1 MTWLTRIRVS
11 PGIWLAPVMA
21 LISMTHF
28 DVPAA
33 KGYALASATRDA
45 YSLLL
50 VAALSCAAG
59 AWEGHRLQTGGVLSG
74 VARRSRFAIMAAPWA
89 SAVVVPTALDV
100 VIFIRD
106 GAFTSIDAVPVI
118 VTTIATAWVWALAG
132 MAVGVAVRPAL
143 SVPLSLMVP
152 VLWLIMLPAS
162 QTLWLRHLTGGWP
175 SCCSVNS
182 TLSWRAIL
190 ATWTVLA
197 SVLAASLLVLWTR
210 GRAMGP
216 RPRMVAGL
224 VAVLVAGGLVG
235 GASMVRGM
243 GPDPIAPRTHGL
255 HCDVVAKAKVCVWPE
270 HEAAAARFK
279 PVVATVFPVW
289 RQAGVTLPEVITE
302 ASLPD
307 SASSGSRDDRIE
319 YIYLG
324 RSSPAP
330 DDLLGSLTSDL
341 ATAPCLERE
350 NVETPAWATVDQ
362 GRYRAWLQLSGA
374 RALGLS
380 EKDVRDGS
388 IPTDQWHWAQE
399 VLIQPAAQQAKA
411 VNVVATRLSSCR

>member
-21 LISMTHF
+21 LISMAHF

-33 KGYALASATRDA
+33 RGYALASATRDA
-45 YSLLL
+45 YSLLF

-74 VARRSRFAIMAAPWA
+74 VARRSRFAIMAAPWT

-197 SVLAASLLVLWTR
+197 SVLAASLLVLGTR

-224 VAVLVAGGLVG
+224 VAVLVTGGLVG

-255 HCDVVAKAKVCVWPE
+255 RCDVVAEAKVCVWPE

-279 PVVATVFPVW
+279 PVVATAFPVW
-289 RQAGVTLPEVITE
+289 RQAGVALSEVITE

-307 SASSGSRDDRIE
+307 SASSGSRDGRIE

-399 VLIQPAAQQAKA
+399 VLTQPAAQQAKA

>member
-21 LISMTHF
+21 LISMAHF

-33 KGYALASATRDA
+33 RGYALASATRDA
-45 YSLLL
+45 YSLLF

-74 VARRSRFAIMAAPWA
+74 VARRSRFAIMAAPWT
-89 SAVVVPTALDV
+89 SAVGVPTALDV

-197 SVLAASLLVLWTR
+197 SVLAASLLVLGTR

-224 VAVLVAGGLVG
+224 VAVLVTGGLVG

-255 HCDVVAKAKVCVWPE
+255 RCDVVAEAKVCVWPE

-289 RQAGVTLPEVITE
+289 RQAGVALPEVITE

-307 SASSGSRDDRIE
+307 SASSGSRDGRIE

-399 VLIQPAAQQAKA
+399 VLTQPAAQQAKA

>member
-21 LISMTHF
+21 LISMAHF

-33 KGYALASATRDA
+33 RGYALASATRDA
-45 YSLLL
+45 YSLLF

-74 VARRSRFAIMAAPWA
+74 VARRSRFAIMAAPWT

-197 SVLAASLLVLWTR
+197 SVLAASLLVLGTR

-224 VAVLVAGGLVG
+224 VAVLVTGGLVG

-255 HCDVVAKAKVCVWPE
+255 RCDVVAEAKVCVWPE

-289 RQAGVTLPEVITE
+289 RQAGVALPEVITE

-307 SASSGSRDDRIE
+307 SASSGSRDGRIE

-399 VLIQPAAQQAKA
+399 VLTQPAAQQAKA
-411 VNVVATRLSSCR
+411 VNVVTTRLSSCR

>member
-21 LISMTHF
+21 LISMAHF

-33 KGYALASATRDA
+33 RGYALASATRDA
-45 YSLLL
+45 YSLLF

-74 VARRSRFAIMAAPWA
+74 VARRSRFAIMAAPWT

-190 ATWTVLA
+190 ATLTVLA
-197 SVLAASLLVLWTR
+197 SVLAASLLVLGTR

-224 VAVLVAGGLVG
+224 VAVLVTGGLVG

-255 HCDVVAKAKVCVWPE
+255 RCDVVAEAKVCVWPE

-289 RQAGVTLPEVITE
+289 RQAGVALPEVITE

-307 SASSGSRDDRIE
+307 SASSGSRDGRIE

-388 IPTDQWHWAQE
+388 IPTDQWHWEQE
-399 VLIQPAAQQAKA
+399 VLTQPAAQQAKA

>member
-21 LISMTHF
+21 LISMAHF

-33 KGYALASATRDA
+33 RGYALASATRDA
-45 YSLLL
+45 YSLLF

-74 VARRSRFAIMAAPWA
+74 VARRSRFAIMAAPWT

-197 SVLAASLLVLWTR
+197 SVLAASLLVLGTR

-224 VAVLVAGGLVG
+224 VAVLVTGGLVG

-255 HCDVVAKAKVCVWPE
+255 RCDVVAEAKVCVWPE

-289 RQAGVTLPEVITE
+289 RQAGVALPEVITE

-307 SASSGSRDDRIE
+307 SASSGSRDGRIE

-362 GRYRAWLQLSGA
+362 GRYRASMQLSCA

-399 VLIQPAAQQAKA
+399 VLTQPAAQQAKA

>member
-1 MTWLTRIRVS
+1 
-11 PGIWLAPVMA
+11 MA
-21 LISMTHF
+21 LISMAHF

-33 KGYALASATRDA
+33 RGYALASATRDA
-45 YSLLL
+45 YSLLF

-74 VARRSRFAIMAAPWA
+74 VARRSRFAIMAAPWT

-197 SVLAASLLVLWTR
+197 SVLAASLLVLGTR

-224 VAVLVAGGLVG
+224 VAVLVTGGLVG

-255 HCDVVAKAKVCVWPE
+255 RCDVVAEAKVCVWPE

-289 RQAGVTLPEVITE
+289 RQAGVALPEVITE

-307 SASSGSRDDRIE
+307 SASSGSRDGRIE

-399 VLIQPAAQQAKA
+399 VLTQPAAQQAKA

>member
-21 LISMTHF
+21 LISMAHF

-33 KGYALASATRDA
+33 RGYALASATRAA
-45 YSLLL
+45 YSLLF

-74 VARRSRFAIMAAPWA
+74 VARRSRFAIMAAPWT

-197 SVLAASLLVLWTR
+197 SVLAASLLVLGTR

-224 VAVLVAGGLVG
+224 VAVLVTGGLVG

-255 HCDVVAKAKVCVWPE
+255 RCDVVAEAKVCVWPE

-289 RQAGVTLPEVITE
+289 RQAGVALPEVITE

-307 SASSGSRDDRIE
+307 SASSGSRDGRIE

-399 VLIQPAAQQAKA
+399 VLTQPAAQQAMA

>member
-1 MTWLTRIRVS
+1 M
-11 PGIWLAPVMA
+11 
-21 LISMTHF
+21 
-28 DVPAA
+28 
-33 KGYALASATRDA
+33 
-45 YSLLL
+45 
-50 VAALSCAAG
+50 
-59 AWEGHRLQTGGVLSG
+59 
-74 VARRSRFAIMAAPWA
+74 
-89 SAVVVPTALDV
+89 VVPTALDV

-197 SVLAASLLVLWTR
+197 SVLAASLLVLGTR

-224 VAVLVAGGLVG
+224 VAVLVTGGLVG

-255 HCDVVAKAKVCVWPE
+255 RCDVVAEAKVCVWPE

-289 RQAGVTLPEVITE
+289 RQAGVALPEVITE

-307 SASSGSRDDRIE
+307 SASSGSRDGRIE

-399 VLIQPAAQQAKA
+399 VLTQPAAQQAKA

>member
-21 LISMTHF
+21 LISMAHF

-33 KGYALASATRDA
+33 RGYALASATRDA
-45 YSLLL
+45 YSLLF

-74 VARRSRFAIMAAPWA
+74 VARRSRFAIMAAPWT

-143 SVPLSLMVP
+143 SVPMSLMVP

-197 SVLAASLLVLWTR
+197 SVLAASLLVLGTR

-224 VAVLVAGGLVG
+224 VAVLVTGGLVG

-255 HCDVVAKAKVCVWPE
+255 RCDVVAEAKVCVWPE

-289 RQAGVTLPEVITE
+289 RQAGVALPEVITE

-307 SASSGSRDDRIE
+307 SASSGSRDGRIE

-399 VLIQPAAQQAKA
+399 VLTQPAAQQAKA

>member
-21 LISMTHF
+21 LISMAHF

-33 KGYALASATRDA
+33 RGYALASATRDA
-45 YSLLL
+45 YSLLF

-74 VARRSRFAIMAAPWA
+74 VARRSRFAIMAAPWT

-118 VTTIATAWVWALAG
+118 MTTIATAWVWALAG

-197 SVLAASLLVLWTR
+197 SVLAASLLVLGTR

-224 VAVLVAGGLVG
+224 VAVLVTGGLVG

-255 HCDVVAKAKVCVWPE
+255 RCDVVAEAKVCVWPE

-289 RQAGVTLPEVITE
+289 RQAGVALPEVITE

-307 SASSGSRDDRIE
+307 SASSGSRDGRIE

-399 VLIQPAAQQAKA
+399 VLTQPAAQQAKA

>member
-28 DVPAA
+28 DVPATR
-33 KGYALASATRDA
+33 GYALASATRDA

-89 SAVVVPTALDV
+89 SAVVVPTALDI

-143 SVPLSLMVP
+143 SVPLSLIVP

-197 SVLAASLLVLWTR
+197 SMLAASLLVLWTR

-216 RPRMVAGL
+216 RPRIVAGL

-255 HCDVVAKAKVCVWPE
+255 RCDMVAKAKVCVWPE

-350 NVETPAWATVDQ
+350 NVETPAWATVAQ

-399 VLIQPAAQQAKA
+399 VFAQPAAQQTKA

>member
-21 LISMTHF
+21 LISMAHF

-33 KGYALASATRDA
+33 RGYALASATRDA
-45 YSLLL
+45 YSLLF

-74 VARRSRFAIMAAPWA
+74 VARRSRFAIMAAPWT

-132 MAVGVAVRPAL
+132 IAVGVAVRPAL

-197 SVLAASLLVLWTR
+197 SVLAASLLVLGTR

-224 VAVLVAGGLVG
+224 VAVLVTGGLVG

-255 HCDVVAKAKVCVWPE
+255 RCDVVAEAKVCVWPE

-289 RQAGVTLPEVITE
+289 RQAGVALPEVITE

-307 SASSGSRDDRIE
+307 SASSGSRDGRIE

-399 VLIQPAAQQAKA
+399 VLTQPAAQQAKA

>member
-21 LISMTHF
+21 LISMAHF

-33 KGYALASATRDA
+33 RGYALASATRDA
-45 YSLLL
+45 YSLLF

-74 VARRSRFAIMAAPWA
+74 VARRSRFAIMAAPWT
-89 SAVVVPTALDV
+89 SAVVVPTAVDV

-197 SVLAASLLVLWTR
+197 SVLAASLLVLGTR

-224 VAVLVAGGLVG
+224 VAVLVTGGLVG

-255 HCDVVAKAKVCVWPE
+255 RCDVVAEAKVCVWPE

-289 RQAGVTLPEVITE
+289 RQAGVALPEVITE

-307 SASSGSRDDRIE
+307 SASSGSRDGRIE

-399 VLIQPAAQQAKA
+399 VLTQPAAQQAKA

>member
-21 LISMTHF
+21 LISMAHF

-33 KGYALASATRDA
+33 RGYALASATRDA
-45 YSLLL
+45 YSLLF

-74 VARRSRFAIMAAPWA
+74 VARRSRFAIMAAPWT

-197 SVLAASLLVLWTR
+197 SVLAASLLVLGTR

-224 VAVLVAGGLVG
+224 VAVLVTGGLVG

-255 HCDVVAKAKVCVWPE
+255 RCDVVAEAKVCVWPE

-289 RQAGVTLPEVITE
+289 RQAGVALPEGITE

-307 SASSGSRDDRIE
+307 SASSGSRDGRIE

-399 VLIQPAAQQAKA
+399 VLTQPAAQQAKA

>member
-21 LISMTHF
+21 LISMAHF

-33 KGYALASATRDA
+33 RGYALASATRDA
-45 YSLLL
+45 YSLLF

-74 VARRSRFAIMAAPWA
+74 VARRSRFAIMAAPWT

-197 SVLAASLLVLWTR
+197 SVLAASLLVLGTR

-224 VAVLVAGGLVG
+224 VAVLVTGGLVG

-255 HCDVVAKAKVCVWPE
+255 RCDVVAEAKVCVWPE

-289 RQAGVTLPEVITE
+289 RQAGVALPEVITE

-307 SASSGSRDDRIE
+307 SASSGSRDGRIE

-350 NVETPAWATVDQ
+350 NVGTPAWATVDQ

-399 VLIQPAAQQAKA
+399 VLTQPAAQQAKA